1 MKSVLEK
8 LTLDLNECGNEA
20 KVESVE
26 VSIAESIEDAIEEE
40 LFFSLPTNEIV
51 KIIQKSNIY
60 DAEMY
65 SNIIVRMCEAKGGE
79 AALILNVVEPKEV
92 TFEEC
97 VKIISSLKCSPI
109 CVRLS
114 DLHNENEKQ
123 PEIDYEYEINKLKQE
138 IEELKKQKQTI
149 FKPVIEKPS

>member
-79 AALILNVVEPKEV
+79 AALIINVVKAEDT

-97 VKIISSLKCSPI
+97 V
-109 CVRLS
+109 S
-114 DLHNENEKQ
+114 DLVIVMQKMKGSQ
-123 PEIDYEYEINKLKQE
+123 
-138 IEELKKQKQTI
+138 KKTTNIYIKRRRN
-149 FKPVIEKPS
+149 